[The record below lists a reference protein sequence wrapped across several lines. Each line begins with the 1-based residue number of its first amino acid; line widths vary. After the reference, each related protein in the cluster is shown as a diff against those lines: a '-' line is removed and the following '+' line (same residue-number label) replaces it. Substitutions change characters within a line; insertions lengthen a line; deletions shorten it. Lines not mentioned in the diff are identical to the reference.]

1 MCEVVVYEGLEGDV
15 VHDVDVVDVDVV
27 HVGGESKA
35 GLADQHD
42 GDEKHLELALHTAAR
57 DYNSLMSLGEIIK
70 ENKYSEFSIPYLI
83 PYPCPLEIK
92 K

>member
-35 GLADQHD
+35 GLADQHG
-42 GDEKHLELALHTAAR
+42 GDEQHLELALHTAAR
-57 DYNSLMSLGEIIK
+57 DYNSLMSLGEITNV
-70 ENKYSEFSIPYLI
+70 ENKYCEFFIPYHVS
-83 PYPCPLEIK
+83 PPPQ
-92 K
+92 